1 MPPFVDA
8 LHLPL
13 PSPLRPIFHQ
23 QSLDRVNV
31 IYFTHKGAMIN
42 GLLWQRYI
50 TTPLKKCKHT
60 RSRLN
65 LIQTR
70 SNPADIT
77 LIVHSTSVFDMCA
90 LARIG
95 SPIELFIPGLSP
107 TFVRKKSIFSIV
119 AWNWI
124 FSKYRFLVITLM
136 YYTPVCLISIRLI
149 VFFLRALLN
158 KMILRY

>member
-107 TFVRKKSIFSIV
+107 TFVRKKIDILDCGL
-119 AWNWI
+119 
-124 FSKYRFLVITLM
+124 KLDHLK
-136 YYTPVCLISIRLI
+136 ISISSNHPHVLYPC
-149 VFFLRALLN
+149 LLD
-158 KMILRY
+158 